1 MSVSALRNPR
11 LRSARGFTLVE
22 MLVALVVLSVGMF
35 GVANLFVMT
44 VQANASSTSR
54 LLAVDLVGDLA
65 DRIRANRTAG
75 AAYAGAA
82 ANNNCVGGALGAVNC
97 SPGQMA
103 ANDLFIWQQ
112 QIARAWPG
120 GTATSS
126 VVYAP
131 GTPATY
137 TITINWQE
145 PGSAQP
151 LSCVLNVQL

>member
-1 MSVSALRNPR
+1 MPLSARPGFR
-11 LRSARGFTLVE
+11 DRAARGFTLVE

-82 ANNNCVGGALGAVNC
+82 ANNNCAGGALGATNC
-97 SPGQMA
+97 SPAQMA
-103 ANDLFIWQQ
+103 ANDLFLWQR
-112 QIARAWPG
+112 QIAAAWPG

-126 VVYAP
+126 VVYTA